1 MVETG
6 MECCRLYL
14 NMSQERDES
23 GRYQTTVP
31 LDAVLEL
38 FPDTEPRTTSEVA
51 ETLDVAQKTA
61 YNKLESLR
69 ERGEIRKKK
78 IGGLAV
84 VWWRPDPPEG

>member
-1 MVETG
+1 M
-6 MECCRLYL
+6 
-14 NMSQERDES
+14 NQERDES
-23 GRYQTTVP
+23 GRYQATVP
-31 LDAVLEL
+31 LEAVLEL

-51 ETLDVAQKTA
+51 EALDVAQKTA
-61 YNKLESLR
+61 FNKLESLK

>member
-1 MVETG
+1 
-6 MECCRLYL
+6 
-14 NMSQERDES
+14 MSQERDES
-23 GRYQTTVP
+23 GRYQATVT

-51 ETLDVAQKTA
+51 EALDVAQKTA

-84 VWWRPDPPEG
+84 VWLRPDSPKG